1 MKVTWLGQGGF
12 LFEAGAARVAVDP
25 YLSDAL
31 APKGLP
37 RLYPPP
43 MTAEGLS
50 PTLVVFTHDHDDHF
64 DPVTVAAVLK
74 AHPACLFAGSPETV
88 AHAVETGAAETQ
100 CTVLGAGD
108 VMEHAPLRIT
118 ATPAEHSGGALGL
131 VIADGQTRA
140 YVSGDTL
147 YRDDLAK
154 AVRDAAGGPLDIVV
168 VCINGRWGNMPAEDA
183 LRLVGALEPRA
194 AAPMHYDL
202 FANNSA
208 EARPFLDGCRAMGVV
223 GFEMA
228 VGEAFAPED
237 MQAET

>member
-1 MKVTWLGQGGF
+1 MRITWLGQGGF
-12 LFEAGAARVAVDP
+12 LFEAGASRIAVDP

-43 MTAEGLS
+43 MTPEELS

-74 AHPACLFAGSPETV
+74 AHPACLFAGSQETI
-88 AHAVETGAAETQ
+88 AHAVRTGATERR
-100 CTVLGAGD
+100 CTTPGDGD
-108 VMEHAPLRIT
+108 VMEHAPFRIT
-118 ATPAEHSGGALGL
+118 ATPAEHSGGAVGL
-131 VIADGQTRA
+131 VIADGETRV

-147 YRDDLAK
+147 YRDDLAE
-154 AVRDAAGGPLDIVV
+154 AVRAAAGKAPDLAV
-168 VCINGRWGNMPAEDA
+168 VCINGRWGNMPVDDA
-183 LRLVGALEPRA
+183 LRLVGELEPRA

-208 EARPFLDGCRAMGVV
+208 DPRPFLEGCRAMGVI
-223 GFEMA
+223 GFEMV

-237 MQAET
+237 LEAET

>member
-1 MKVTWLGQGGF
+1 MRITWLGQGGF
-12 LFEAGAARVAVDP
+12 LFEAGAARVAIDP

-43 MTAEGLS
+43 MTPEGLS

-64 DPVTVAAVLK
+64 DPVTVAALAE
-74 AHPACLFAGSPETV
+74 AHPVCLFAGSPETI
-88 AHAVETGAAETQ
+88 AHAVETGAAEGQ
-100 CTVLGAGD
+100 CTVLGEGD
-108 VMEHAPLRIT
+108 VMEHAPFRIT

-131 VIADGQTRA
+131 VITDGEARV

-147 YRDDLAK
+147 YRDDLAR
-154 AVRDAAGGPLDIVV
+154 AVRAAGGQQPDLAV
-168 VCINGRWGNMPAEDA
+168 VCINGRWGNMPTEDA
-183 LRLVGALEPRA
+183 LRLVGEVSPRA

-202 FANNSA
+202 FADNSA

-223 GFEMA
+223 GFEMV
-228 VGEAFAPED
+228 VGESFAPADLQGEG
-237 MQAET
+237 